1 VTVYVNIQTILK
13 LLFKVYGYPTNL
25 YYFIILKDIQTI
37 LKLPFKVNGYSTER
51 DRAASAAVGD
61 KMVVLGGRDNDGQ
74 VIQKIMGGVKMF
86 GRSIVLSMF

>member
-1 VTVYVNIQTILK
+1 MVPINNQTILK
-13 LLFKVYGYPTNL
+13 LLFKVNRYPTNL
-25 YYFIILKDIQTI
+25 YYFIIFKDIQTI

-74 VIQKIMGGVKMF
+74 VRGHSKNHEGVSKCLV
-86 GRSIVLSMF
+86 GRSY